1 MKKHSNNLLKTYNK
15 RTLREETKSKI
26 KKFLINN
33 IIAILA
39 LLISAA
45 AFIKSFFY

>member
-1 MKKHSNNLLKTYNK
+1 MKKHSNNLLKAYNK
-15 RTLREETKSKI
+15 RTLHTENKNRI
-26 KKFLINN
+26 KQYLINN

-39 LLISAA
+39 LLISIA